1 MKHFKSKSNEGC
13 QVCLCKNWFYHSIPS
28 GFPGSEEVDMKCPNC
43 GKPIGSEK
51 NVFLRNFFLKV
62 ILLLLKGII
71 ILEYLK
77 MIKKLKK

>member
-13 QVCLCKNWFYHSIPS
+13 QVCLCKNWFYHSITS
-28 GFPGSEEVDMKCPNC
+28 GFPGYEEIDMKCPNC